1 MIMTEEKTKNP
12 TQGLEKIEKGTQE
25 DSSKSDKPTEP
36 VKDTESKPTEE
47 AEVVKEVLKTEE
59 DRVKKTRTQVFDKEA
74 WKPKTDLGRKVKAGE
89 ITDINLILDNGL
101 KVLEPEIIDVLLPNI
116 QTDLLMIGQSKGK
129 FGGGQRR
136 VFKQTQ
142 KKTKEGNK
150 PKFATLAVVGN
161 EDGIIGI
168 GYGKAK
174 ETVPAREK
182 ALRNAK
188 LNVFKIRRGS
198 GSWESHSV
206 EANSIPFAVQGKCGS
221 VIANLKPAP
230 RGTGLC
236 AEKECAKIFKLA
248 GIKDIWSK
256 TKGQTKTKLNLIY
269 AVEKALKRTI
279 STKIQPEHVE
289 KLVIVEGISAE
300 QASDK
305 EFLEEIKNKDTKKS
319 EE

>member
-1 MIMTEEKTKNP
+1 MTEEKTKNP

-198 GSWESHSV
+198 GSWESHSI
-206 EANSIPFAVQGKCGS
+206 EPNSLPFAVEGKCGS
-221 VIANLKPAP
+221 VVINLKPAP

-256 TKGQTKTKLNLIY
+256 TRGQTKTKLNLIY
-269 AVEKALKRTI
+269 AAEKALKQTI
-279 STKIQPEHVE
+279 TTKIQPEHVE
-289 KLVIVEGISAE
+289 KLVIIEGTSTE
-300 QASDK
+300 QTSDK
-305 EFLEEIKNKDTKKS
+305 EFIEEIKHKDTKKS
-319 EE
+319 EK

>member
-1 MIMTEEKTKNP
+1 MTEEKTKNP
-12 TQGLEKIEKGTQE
+12 TKELEKIEKSTQE
-25 DSSKSDKPTEP
+25 DSSKSDEPTEP

-89 ITDINLILDNGL
+89 ITDLNMILDSGL
-101 KVLEPEIIDVLLPNI
+101 KVLEPEIVDVLLPNL
-116 QTDLLMIGQSKGK
+116 QTDLLMVGQSKGK

-206 EANSIPFAVQGKCGS
+206 EANSIPFA
-221 VIANLKPAP
+221 PTT
-230 RGTGLC
+230 RET
-236 AEKECAKIFKLA
+236 
-248 GIKDIWSK
+248 IK
-256 TKGQTKTKLNLIY
+256 
-269 AVEKALKRTI
+269 
-279 STKIQPEHVE
+279 
-289 KLVIVEGISAE
+289 
-300 QASDK
+300 
-305 EFLEEIKNKDTKKS
+305 
-319 EE
+319 